1 MTTTNQGD
9 DIENMDIKDVRKLL
23 RQTQTEN
30 SQLRRDVASRDG
42 QLAVHNAGLTHL
54 SDVQRGAVV
63 HTLGDQDPTPENLKA
78 AATALGFATEP
89 PKPSTPPGTPGTPPS
104 DPNGNGTPP
113 AQQDAANPPQF
124 VDEMPGANH
133 PDPRVQAAISGLTRT
148 EYAEVMARRG
158 GTGGQSGFNEAMSK
172 ASSKK
177 EVLAAIS
184 NFGGNE
190 GIVLDSDLA

>member
-23 RQTQTEN
+23 RQAQTEN
-30 SQLRRDVASRDG
+30 SQLRRDVASREG

-54 SDVQRGAVV
+54 SEIQRGAVV
-63 HTLGDQDPTPENLKA
+63 HVLGNQDPTPENLKA
-78 AATALGFATEP
+78 AATALGFATEA
-89 PKPSTPPGTPGTPPS
+89 PKPSTPPTDTTGTPP
-104 DPNGNGTPP
+104 NGDGTPP
-113 AQQDAANPPQF
+113 AQQDPANPPQF

-158 GTGGQSGFNEAMSK
+158 GSGGQGGFNEAMGK

-184 NFGGNE
+184 NYGGNE

>member
-23 RQTQTEN
+23 RQAQTEN

-42 QLAVHNAGLTHL
+42 QLAVHDAGLTHL

-63 HTLGDQDPTPENLKA
+63 HVLGDQDPTPENLKA
-78 AATALGFATEP
+78 AATALGFATEA
-89 PKPSTPPGTPGTPPS
+89 PKPSTPGTPPTNS
-104 DPNGNGTPP
+104 DGNGTPASQDP
-113 AQQDAANPPQF
+113 ATPPQF

-158 GTGGQSGFNEAMSK
+158 GSGGQGGFNEAMGK

-184 NFGGNE
+184 NYGGNE